1 MKKLL
6 ITLAMAC
13 LSVAPAVGQTPKGEV
28 KAGPVVHT
36 AESRPLVV
44 SQASIGLPASL
55 TGAGVYVGPFS
66 GMPATLAPGKAPVVI
81 FLHGSSGLGLKA
93 IGEWQRWLA
102 TLGIAT
108 IAPDSF
114 ALKGR
119 LTYTSPIDKDTYE
132 SIHAL
137 RGSEIGLVL
146 EAARTLPWIDTSRMV
161 LAGTSEG
168 AVSVA
173 RYQGNAFLG
182 RIVFSWS
189 CEDNYFVQSHA
200 TAIPDNQ
207 PTLNIIS
214 STDPYFSRSNGWLGA
229 APSAQ
234 GYCGEALKG
243 NKKASIVL
251 IPGAP
256 HTVLMFDQ
264 AKVPVE
270 GFLRNLFG
278 L

>member
-6 ITLAMAC
+6 ITLTMAC
-13 LSVAPAVGQTPKGEV
+13 LSVAPAAAQTPKGELKPGAV
-28 KAGPVVHT
+28 AHT
-36 AESRPLVV
+36 ADSRTLVV
-44 SQASIGLPASL
+44 SQASVGLPSSL
-55 TGAGVYVGPFS
+55 TRAAVYVGPFS
-66 GMPATLAPGKAPVVI
+66 GIPDRLAPGKVPLVV

-93 IGEWQRWLA
+93 IGEWQHWLA

-114 ALKGR
+114 ALKDR
-119 LTYTSPIDKDTYE
+119 LTYTSPVDKDTYE
-132 SIHAL
+132 TIHAL
-137 RGSEIGLVL
+137 RASEIELVL
-146 EAARTLPWIDTSRMV
+146 DAVRTMPWVDTRRMV

-168 AVSVA
+168 AVPVA
-173 RYQGNAFLG
+173 RYRGDAFLG
-182 RIVFSWS
+182 RIIFSWS
-189 CEDNYFVQSHA
+189 CEDNYFVHSHA

-229 APSAQ
+229 APTAL
-234 GYCGEALKG
+234 GHCGDILRN

-251 IPGAP
+251 VPGAP

-264 AKVPVE
+264 AKGPVE
-270 GFLRNLFG
+270 GFLKGLFG
-278 L
+278 I